1 MRSKRLKREFLEITS
16 LESRFLPKKRKYLIN
31 ISYKTGVEITPRT
44 SEIAKAFGLG
54 IEEEKEFIIYDNF
67 SLEIGEKDIVY
78 ITGDSGS
85 GKSVLLRKLEEIF
98 KDKAVN
104 MNLIEVEKEKPIIE
118 TVGESVGEAIE
129 ILSRVGLND
138 AFLFLRKYSEL
149 SDGQKYRY
157 RLAKLVESK
166 AQIWI
171 CDEFCSLLD
180 RETAKI
186 VAYNV
191 QKMARKLGKG
201 VFVATCHTDLLE
213 DLKPNVHIHKRFGK
227 EVNVQYYEPLKDFSS
242 ECSLLRQ
249 VRIEAGNRQDYLRL
263 ADFHYRSHK
272 LPPPRQIFKAS
283 KNGEVVGVIVYSY
296 PALTISSRRLALK
309 ERLSF
314 KELNER
320 LSCISRVVVHPKYRS
335 IGLGQK
341 LVKET
346 LARCGTPCVEAIAV
360 MAKYNPF
367 FEKAGMKKI
376 AVHKPSQKIVEMA
389 NKLLEL
395 GFNLDR
401 MSSKSYNLKVLMG
414 FSKKKLEKVRE
425 ALASYPHPR
434 LVRHLTGKATF
445 MNKNSWRAELEKAGV
460 ERLASLIRH
469 VSILSQTK
477 VYLFWQKEPASID
490 G

>member
-67 SLEIGEKDIVY
+67 SLEIGEKDMVY

-272 LPPPRQIFKAS
+272 LPPPRQIFRAAKD
-283 KNGEVVGVIVYSY
+283 GEVVGVIVYSY
-296 PALTISSRRLALK
+296 PALTVSSRKLVLK
-309 ERLSF
+309 GRLSF

-367 FEKAGMKKI
+367 FEKAGMKRI
-376 AVHKPSQKIVEMA
+376 EVHKPSQKIVEMA

-434 LVRHLTGKATF
+434 LVRHLTGKAIF
-445 MNKNSWRAELEKAGV
+445 MNKDSWRAELEKAGV

-469 VSILSQTK
+469 ISILSQTK

>member
-67 SLEIGEKDIVY
+67 SLEIGEKDIIY

-104 MNLIEVEKEKPIIE
+104 MNLIEVEEEKPIIE

-249 VRIEAGNRQDYLRL
+249 IRIEAGNRQDYLRL

-272 LPPPRQIFKAS
+272 LPPPRQIFRAVKD
-283 KNGEVVGVIVYSY
+283 GEVVGVIVYSY
-296 PALTISSRRLALK
+296 PALTVSSRKLALK
-309 ERLSF
+309 KRLSF

-346 LARCGTPCVEAIAV
+346 LARC
-360 MAKYNPF
+360 
-367 FEKAGMKKI
+367 
-376 AVHKPSQKIVEMA
+376 
-389 NKLLEL
+389 L
-395 GFNLDR
+395 
-401 MSSKSYNLKVLMG
+401 
-414 FSKKKLEKVRE
+414 
-425 ALASYPHPR
+425 
-434 LVRHLTGKATF
+434 
-445 MNKNSWRAELEKAGV
+445 
-460 ERLASLIRH
+460 SLIH
-469 VSILSQTK
+469 I
-477 VYLFWQKEPASID
+477 
-490 G
+490 